1 MITLN
6 LNSFFILF
14 THKALGSKI
23 IHGEKAPDNSW
34 QYMVSV
40 QSNERHVCGGF
51 LVSKNFVITA
61 AHCADKNQLTSVV
74 LGTHN
79 LTKVD
84 DKMRYKV
91 KVCRHPDY
99 ENVSFGKDIM
109 LLQLSRKVQLSK
121 KVKLI
126 KLPKAN
132 NKIKDKACLV
142 AGWGGTKTD
151 MRSVDVLQKVKV
163 PIVAL
168 KYCEALWKKSI
179 RNEEVILPDNVICAG
194 GLTDKGFCTVSCW
207 GDSGGP
213 LVCSGKAV
221 GVVSFNLKRNCDY
234 PNLPNVYTDVS
245 KYLPWIN
252 RILNKNSCN

>member
-1 MITLN
+1 FQ
-6 LNSFFILF
+6 FFLLLS
-14 THKALGSKI
+14 LGSKI

-61 AHCADKNQLTSVV
+61 AHCADNVV

-179 RNEEVILPDNVICAG
+179 RNEEVILPDNH
-194 GLTDKGFCTVSCW
+194 TFSSSQ